1 MYIAG
6 PHNGATENARPGSVR
21 RGVSTNNDRKS
32 EEPAD
37 RGDDAN
43 DHGSKQSSSPSHAHL
58 RSNPRS
64 TKTRTSVAYP
74 LPASWIITFNRRSFA
89 DARAGCSHIARP
101 EGCGAQS
108 T

>member
-1 MYIAG
+1 MGDVRQNVVERPCRIQNMYIAG

-21 RGVSTNNDRKS
+21 RGVSTNNVRKS

-43 DHGSKQSSSPSHAHL
+43 DHGSKQSSPSHAHL

-64 TKTRTSVAYP
+64 TKNAN
-74 LPASWIITFNRRSFA
+74 IRSLRVTGIVDYHF
-89 DARAGCSHIARP
+89 
-101 EGCGAQS
+101 QS
-108 T
+108 EVIRG